1 MTNTQNSQATKE
13 TNFLKKIIY
22 YVASSLDGYI
32 AGENDDISKFFLQ
45 GEGVEKYLSD
55 LANFE
60 TVIMGRKT
68 YEFGFQYGLEPG
80 QPAYPKMGHH
90 IFSNSLK
97 IDNLSESVKI
107 EEISVDRVNEIRQN
121 AKTDIY
127 LCGGGQ
133 FAGWLLE
140 NGLID
145 QLKLKLNPVVLG
157 SGTKLFGSSTAN
169 ESWKLTD
176 IESFSDGLQILTYD
190 KKK

>member
-1 MTNTQNSQATKE
+1 MKR
-13 TNFLKKIIY
+13 IIY

-32 AGENDDISKFFLQ
+32 AGENDDISKFILQ
-45 GEGVEKYLSD
+45 GEGVEKYQSD
-55 LANFE
+55 LANYG

-80 QPAYPKMGHH
+80 QPAYPNMKHH
-90 IFSNSLK
+90 IFSNTLK
-97 IDNLSESVKI
+97 IDNLAESVKI
-107 EEISVDRVNEIRQN
+107 EKISLDKVNEIRQN

-127 LCGGGQ
+127 LCGGGG

-145 QLKLKLNPVVLG
+145 QLKLKLNPIVLG

-169 ESWKLTD
+169 ESWDLTD
-176 IESFSDGLQILTYD
+176 KESFSDGLLILTYD